1 MKKITLFLLVF
12 LVSSTLFAQKGISFQ
27 GIARDAQGNAITNQS
42 ISVKFTIGTFSETQ
56 NLNTDEFGVFSATI
70 GSENSSDF
78 DKLVFANN
86 DDNLKV
92 EIDGETIYNDKFNT
106 VPYAKAADNGVPV
119 GAIMPFAG
127 AVSSGGGLE
136 EPINGWIVCNGATL
150 TNNAKFDKLKSV
162 LGSAWGA
169 NRVPDLRG
177 TFLRGVNNGRSDT
190 YKDPDASSRVS
201 VHSGNSGDKVGAFQK
216 DEFKSHNHEIT
227 DPGHKHEFTYK
238 RPQSHNEFDWGND
251 QRPVDHYDDETKDTK
266 KAYTGITIN
275 NRGGAETRPVN
286 AAVNFIIKY

>member
-1 MKKITLFLLVF
+1 MKKITLLLIVF
-12 LVSSTLFAQKGISFQ
+12 FASFNLFAQKGISFQ

-78 DKLVFANN
+78 NKLVFANN

-92 EIDGETIYNDKFNT
+92 EIDGDVIYNDKFNT

-150 TNNAKFDKLKSV
+150 TNDAKFDKLKSV
-162 LGSAWGA
+162 LSNAWGA
-169 NRVPDLRG
+169 NKVPDLRG
-177 TFLRGVNNGRSDT
+177 TFLRGVNNGRTGT
-190 YKDPDASSRVS
+190 YRDPDSNRE
-201 VHSGNSGDKVGAFQK
+201 VGTFQD
-216 DEFKSHNHEIT
+216 DEFKRHNHEIT
-227 DPGHKHEFTYK
+227 DPGHEHKFTYSSPK
-238 RPQSHNEFDWGND
+238 AHNEFDWGNN
-251 QRPVDHYDDETKDTK
+251 QRPIDHYDRETEKTD